1 MNTESR
7 IKGKIVLIFAAALLV
22 GICLVVPVWQSA
34 VNAALVSSIGAVRS
48 DISAFEGIKMALE
61 ADIAHH
67 TTPEYLISEAVRQNI
82 NFTQISNSSTVALA
96 F

>member
-1 MNTESR
+1 MNTENR
-7 IKGKIVLIFAAALLV
+7 IKGKVFLIMAASLLV
-22 GICLVVPVWQSA
+22 GLCLVVPVWQSA
-34 VNAALVSSIGAVRS
+34 VNADLVRSIGAVRS
-48 DISAFEGIKMALE
+48 DISVFEGIKMSLE

-67 TTPEYLISEAVRQNI
+67 TTPEFLIAEAVRQNI